1 MNAAGRLEF
10 LDVISQAFQ
19 KILIQIG
26 RLFTVEYGTVNEI
39 ITCLIPELDVHSI
52 AP

>member
-10 LDVISQAFQ
+10 LDVVSQAFQ
-19 KILIQIG
+19 KVLIKVS
-26 RLFTVEYGTVNEI
+26 RLITVENGTVNEI
-39 ITCLIPELDVHSI
+39 ITCLIPEFDVHSI